1 MQQIFDILIFG
12 QLLASWVEKILNLA
26 YFSYFEI
33 REVGQKSKYQ
43 KFVACDCGKW
53 FFQGLCQF
61 LAPEND
67 LGLSFFNFRNFRVKV
82 EQRENGYV
90 SPMRP
95 LRREGG
101 VSDQILGPNDSGS
114 KFYVLSHAFD
124 GIWKFCPVLPKMVDT
139 WSPVGVILGV
149 RYYKS
154 FILHGFGV
162 KLP

>member
-12 QLLASWVEKILNLA
+12 QLLGSQSRKNRLNWGFSLLSWPK
-26 YFSYFEI
+26 
-33 REVGQKSKYQ
+33 VGQKSKYR

-67 LGLSFFNFRNFRVKV
+67 LGSSFFNFRNFRVKV

-114 KFYVLSHAFD
+114 KFNVLSHAFD
-124 GIWKFCPVLPKMVDT
+124 GIWKFCPVLPKKVDT
-139 WSPVGVILGV
+139 WSLVGVILGV
-149 RYYKS
+149 R
-154 FILHGFGV
+154 
-162 KLP
+162 

>member
-1 MQQIFDILIFG
+1 MVLHNRMLQIFDILSFCKNMAAFPCKNSENLRKSLFLPGKVPIFF
-12 QLLASWVEKILNLA
+12 KN
-26 YFSYFEI
+26 
-33 REVGQKSKYQ
+33 SKYQ

-149 RYYKS
+149 R
-154 FILHGFGV
+154 
-162 KLP
+162 